1 MRTIEHVSLI
11 GLGAIGSAYAAK
23 LHAMD
28 NQCLQVLADAS
39 RIERY
44 RRQGVFVNGTRY
56 DFNYVTPDTP
66 VDPPDLVLVAVK
78 YDGLEDAMESL
89 RGHIGPNTII
99 LSLMNG
105 ISSEEMLGEAF
116 GMHRVL
122 YGMCVE
128 IDALR
133 TDTSVTYSTFG
144 RVCFGEKTN
153 KVISPKVEAVR
164 SLFER
169 AGIPYEIPEDMQ
181 RTMWWKF
188 MINVGINQTSAVLRA
203 PYGVFQQQ
211 KDARDVM
218 HAAMRE
224 VVALSKKVGVNLTE
238 EDIERFHPV
247 LNALSPDGKTSM
259 LQDIEA
265 GRTTEVEYLAG
276 AVCKL
281 GRAHNV
287 PTPINDMLLK
297 MIRVLQNGHA

>member
-1 MRTIEHVSLI
+1 MPTIHHVSLI
-11 GLGAIGSAYAAK
+11 GLGAIGASYAAK

-28 NQCLQVLADAS
+28 NQCLQIVADAP

-44 RRQGVFVNGTRY
+44 RREGVFVNGERY
-56 DFNYVTPDTP
+56 DFNYVTPDMP
-66 VDPPDLVLVAVK
+66 LDPPDLVLVAVK
-78 YDGLEDAMESL
+78 YDGLDGAIQSL
-89 RGHIGPNTII
+89 RNHVGPDTII

-105 ISSEEMLGEAF
+105 ISSEEMLGHAF
-116 GMHRVL
+116 GMDRVL

-133 TDTSVTYSTFG
+133 IGTSVTYSTFG

-153 KVISPKVEAVR
+153 KVISPKVEAVQ

-169 AGIPYEIPEDMQ
+169 AGIPYEIPDDMQ
-181 RTMWWKF
+181 RMMWWKF

-211 KDARDVM
+211 KEARDVM

-224 VVALSKKVGVNLTE
+224 VLALSEKIGVHLTE
-238 EDIERFHPV
+238 QDIERFHPI
-247 LNALSPDGKTSM
+247 LNALSPEAKTSM

-276 AVCKL
+276 TVCQL
-281 GRAHNV
+281 GRVYDV
-287 PTPINDMLLK
+287 PTPVNDMLLK